1 MKSVRA
7 NKIGARFDL
16 WGGKAAL
23 LFHNKP
29 DIQSGK
35 GFNKI
40 LKYKYTNT
48 IKQIQIHIQKY
59 KCTNT
64 HPKIHTHKY
73 KYTNTNTQI
82 QTQQYTYTQLLI
94 IKVFIAYMSTWRRI
108 TLPFSFL
115 SWHSSVARKWV

>member
-40 LKYKYTNT
+40 LKYKYT
-48 IKQIQIHIQKY
+48 KQIHKYKYTYRNTNTKIHIQKY
-59 KCTNT
+59 T
-64 HPKIHTHKY
+64 
-73 KYTNTNTQI
+73 YTNTNILIQI
-82 QTQQYTYTQLLI
+82 HKYKHNNTHTHNY
-94 IKVFIAYMSTWRRI
+94 
-108 TLPFSFL
+108 
-115 SWHSSVARKWV
+115 